1 MGKVLKKMI
10 LTLFSSQDA
19 SVKASVPQFLDNTG
33 LSYLVGKLKK
43 YFVKQE
49 TGKGL
54 SKNDFTDTLKT
65 KLENLPN
72 FYSGTSEPSSSL
84 GEDGDIY
91 IKYEE

>member
-1 MGKVLKKMI
+1 MGKALRKII
-10 LTLFSSQDA
+10 LTLFSEQGA
-19 SVKASVPQFLDNTG
+19 STRATAPHFLDNTG
-33 LSYLVGKLKK
+33 LSHLVSKLKN

-54 SKNDFTDTLKT
+54 SENDFTDELKT

-84 GEDGDIY
+84 GKDGDIY
-91 IKYEE
+91 IKYK